1 MLEVLYTNTYSLK
14 FVSKFVSSKYT
25 NSRIV
30 IYQWL
35 FIEICILEVFQRSCL
50 GVARTDKVIKNI
62 LFSQLICILRP
73 CPNVEENRS

>member
-14 FVSKFVSSKYT
+14 FVSKFVSLKYT

-50 GVARTDKVIKNI
+50 GVARTEKVIKNI
-62 LFSQLICILRP
+62 LFSKLICILRP
-73 CPNVEENRS
+73 CLNVEENRS

>member
-1 MLEVLYTNTYSLK
+1 MLEVLYTNAYSLK

-35 FIEICILEVFQRSCL
+35 FIEICILEVFQHSCL
-50 GVARTDKVIKNI
+50 GVARTEKVIKNI
-62 LFSQLICILRP
+62 LFSKLICILRP

>member
-1 MLEVLYTNTYSLK
+1 MLEVLYTNAYSLK

-35 FIEICILEVFQRSCL
+35 FIEICILGVFQRSCL
-50 GVARTDKVIKNI
+50 GVARTEKVIKNI
-62 LFSQLICILRP
+62 LFSKLICILRP
-73 CPNVEENRS
+73 CLNVEENRS

>member
-1 MLEVLYTNTYSLK
+1 MLKVLYTNTYSLK

-50 GVARTDKVIKNI
+50 GVARTEKVIKNI
-62 LFSQLICILRP
+62 LFSKLICILRP
-73 CPNVEENRS
+73 CLNVEENRS

>member
-1 MLEVLYTNTYSLK
+1 MLEVLYTNVYSLK

-50 GVARTDKVIKNI
+50 GDARTETMLKNI
-62 LFSQLICILRP
+62 SFYNSRCILGYA
-73 CPNVEENRS
+73 

>member
-1 MLEVLYTNTYSLK
+1 MLEVLYTNAYSLK

-35 FIEICILEVFQRSCL
+35 FVEICIQRVFQRCCL
-50 GVARTDKVIKNI
+50 GVARTEKVIKNI
-62 LFSQLICILRP
+62 LFSKLICILGSCLRE
-73 CPNVEENRS
+73 EENRS

>member
-25 NSRIV
+25 NYRIV

-50 GVARTDKVIKNI
+50 GVARTEKVIKNI
-62 LFSQLICILRP
+62 LFSKLHCILGYA
-73 CPNVEENRS
+73 